1 MVDMDA
7 LKCARELYLVKVVAI
22 KVLGKVTEEELSTTL
37 AKRES
42 TKATATVDVGSE
54 LSMQENVE
62 HVERVLEDDDMEGV
76 HAHKKRAQK
85 AAGQDIGDQPTCA
98 PPEGGLAKP
107 GDDVASGSTKVSL
120 TGSRTLD
127 AAKKY
132 LPPAPGCTITLD
144 TARHFRWSVRCNRPT
159 PPRTFSLAFGRDER
173 ASTMDTSL
181 LACYRW
187 AWSAHKALTG
197 EDCPWGFAD

>member
-1 MVDMDA
+1 M
-7 LKCARELYLVKVVAI
+7 LKVLAI
-22 KVLGKVTEEELSTTL
+22 KVLGKVTDEELSTIL

-42 TKATATVDVGSE
+42 TQATATVDVESE
-54 LSMQENVE
+54 LLMQENLENVE
-62 HVERVLEDDDMEGV
+62 CVLEDDDMEGV

-85 AAGQDIGDQPTCA
+85 AAGQDIDDQPTCA

-120 TGSRTLD
+120 TGSRTPD

-144 TARHFRWSVRCNRPT
+144 TVRHFRWSVRYNRPT
-159 PPRTFSLAFGRDER
+159 PPRTFSLAFGRGER
-173 ASTMDTSL
+173 TCAMETSL